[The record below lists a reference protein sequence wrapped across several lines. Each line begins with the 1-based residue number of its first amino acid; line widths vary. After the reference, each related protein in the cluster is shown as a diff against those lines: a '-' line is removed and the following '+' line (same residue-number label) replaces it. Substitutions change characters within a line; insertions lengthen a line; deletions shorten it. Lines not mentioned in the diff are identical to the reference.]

1 MNCELECQNLHY
13 AAINNHLECF
23 KNFCDKIDLV
33 DEYILTSVAEHK
45 HYSIIEYCLEQKFN
59 YNEKFVSFI
68 KSYNQSDIISFPLI
82 QSIFNN

>member
-1 MNCELECQNLHY
+1 MACELECQNLHY
-13 AAINNHLECF
+13 ASLNNCLECF
-23 KNFCDKIDLV
+23 IKFSNEIISV
-33 DEYILTSVAEHK
+33 DEYILTCLAEHK